1 MGNYGLSVKVAVRA
15 LIGRPGY
22 TVVMLATLI
31 ASVGSATLVF
41 SVLEGVLLRP
51 LPYAEADRIYRLYG
65 TNPAWREAE
74 QEVLRD
80 SWDQLEVSR
89 DVIEA
94 VRTDVTGIESI
105 GGVDPTDALWYDG
118 GAPARLQGGWITP
131 GFLSTLRLD
140 PVLGRL
146 PSDDEVTAG
155 EPVLV
160 LSESLWTRRYGRDP
174 DILGR
179 SVALDETTHTVV
191 GVLSAAFDVP
201 SSASE
206 WWAPWGPDFAEGR
219 TDIAVFEAYIRLAG
233 DGDAAAVGER
243 LHSAATGLAES
254 NPGYRNMGVRT
265 SRLDEEAVSD
275 VRDGIHLLFL
285 AVGVIV
291 LIASVNLANLVV
303 ARGAR
308 RRPELAM
315 RAALGAD
322 RGSLIWDTM
331 AETVVLCVVG
341 GTLGVLVATQLIDPF
356 LALLTRAADAFPR
369 TENVSVNGLVLA
381 FALGVTLLTAVL
393 AGLLPAIAASRRAPW
408 EAMQG
413 GRRTGGRTAR
423 RTQYG
428 LLTVEAGLAIVLLVI
443 GGLLIRS
450 AWHVVSV
457 DPGFEAQS
465 VAFISLETSSARYE
479 SEAEVEQLGGALE
492 ARMRRLPG
500 VVSVARTTS
509 LPALGSADG
518 DLIWRTEQNADEG
531 TLVWSSGVSGDY
543 FRTVGIPLV
552 SGRSFVPS
560 DGEGAEPVVI
570 VSELFAERFFPG
582 EDPVGRSL
590 KQGKGTRMEAGGVVA
605 DGEITMTV
613 VGVVS
618 DIRQLALVLEPDPM
632 IYRPIAQAGGE
643 PHLVVR
649 TTEPPREVLEAMRT
663 EVLAEDPGLLIQEV
677 DVLQRAARRVLGA
690 LGVRTVLLVALAAI
704 AAFLTVVGIYG
715 VVAYV
720 VSDRVHEIGLR
731 IALGARSSGETGRI
745 VRFALRP
752 IAVGAVLGV
761 CGAWAATRLVE
772 GSLFGV
778 EPIDLPTFGTVVVV
792 LLGVAAMGAWIPAR
806 RATAVDPMRVLSR
819 G

>member
-1 MGNYGLSVKVAVRA
+1 
-15 LIGRPGY
+15 
-22 TVVMLATLI
+22 
-31 ASVGSATLVF
+31 
-41 SVLEGVLLRP
+41 
-51 LPYAEADRIYRLYG
+51 
-65 TNPAWREAE
+65 
-74 QEVLRD
+74 
-80 SWDQLEVSR
+80 
-89 DVIEA
+89 
-94 VRTDVTGIESI
+94 
-105 GGVDPTDALWYDG
+105 
-118 GAPARLQGGWITP
+118 
-131 GFLSTLRLD
+131 
-140 PVLGRL
+140 
-146 PSDDEVTAG
+146 
-155 EPVLV
+155 
-160 LSESLWTRRYGRDP
+160 
-174 DILGR
+174 
-179 SVALDETTHTVV
+179 
-191 GVLSAAFDVP
+191 
-201 SSASE
+201 
-206 WWAPWGPDFAEGR
+206 
-219 TDIAVFEAYIRLAG
+219 
-233 DGDAAAVGER
+233 
-243 LHSAATGLAES
+243 
-254 NPGYRNMGVRT
+254 
-265 SRLDEEAVSD
+265 
-275 VRDGIHLLFL
+275 
-285 AVGVIV
+285 
-291 LIASVNLANLVV
+291 
-303 ARGAR
+303 
-308 RRPELAM
+308 
-315 RAALGAD
+315 
-322 RGSLIWDTM
+322 
-331 AETVVLCVVG
+331 
-341 GTLGVLVATQLIDPF
+341 
-356 LALLTRAADAFPR
+356 
-369 TENVSVNGLVLA
+369 
-381 FALGVTLLTAVL
+381 
-393 AGLLPAIAASRRAPW
+393 
-408 EAMQG
+408 
-413 GRRTGGRTAR
+413 
-423 RTQYG
+423 
-428 LLTVEAGLAIVLLVI
+428 
-443 GGLLIRS
+443 
-450 AWHVVSV
+450 
-457 DPGFEAQS
+457 
-465 VAFISLETSSARYE
+465 
-479 SEAEVEQLGGALE
+479 
-492 ARMRRLPG
+492 MRRLPG